1 MSDVVLKNVEELR
14 EYSNKY
20 DAVIVGSDQV
30 WNPYWQGSLD
40 EFFLTFVPKS
50 KRVAYAP
57 SIGVSEIPN
66 EQKAALRKDLMDFQD
81 YLAERIRDANLLKNL
96 QEKNA
101 NTCAIR
107 FSYCL
112 LSNGKA
118 KSARFRKSIS

>member
-1 MSDVVLKNVEELR
+1 MEPILARKLR
-14 EYSNKY
+14 R
-20 DAVIVGSDQV
+20 V
-30 WNPYWQGSLD
+30 
-40 EFFLTFVPKS
+40 FLNFVPKS

-81 YLAERIRDANLLKNL
+81 YLAEKIRDANLLKNL